1 MNGNI
6 RQATSQGD
14 QAVQLLH
21 KVIQMSKRMSDQNL
35 AALKKSTESISSQKT
50 GKINI
55 LA

>member
-6 RQATSQGD
+6 RSATSQGD

-35 AALKKSTESISSQKT
+35 EAMKKISESVSSGIS
-50 GKINI
+50 GKIDI